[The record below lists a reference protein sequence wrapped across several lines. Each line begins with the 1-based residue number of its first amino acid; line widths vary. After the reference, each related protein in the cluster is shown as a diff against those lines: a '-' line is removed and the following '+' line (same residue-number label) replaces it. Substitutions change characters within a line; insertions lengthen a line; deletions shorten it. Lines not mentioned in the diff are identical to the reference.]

1 MSARLFEPRLREF
14 LTCSPEIEYV
24 AFAMDEIDVWRVADL
39 LMKECREEAVF
50 VASKRADAMLEQGN
64 TEGVTT
70 WLKVVKAIE
79 TLQRKGP
86 AAGEA
91 VN

>member
-1 MSARLFEPRLREF
+1 
-14 LTCSPEIEYV
+14 
-24 AFAMDEIDVWRVADL
+24 
-39 LMKECREEAVF
+39 MKEYGHEAVF
-50 VASKRADAMLEQGN
+50 LATKRADAMLEQGD
-64 TEGVTT
+64 TEGFTT

-86 AAGEA
+86 AEDET

>member
-1 MSARLFEPRLREF
+1 
-14 LTCSPEIEYV
+14 
-24 AFAMDEIDVWRVADL
+24 MDEIDIWCVADL
-39 LMKECREEAVF
+39 LMQEYGDQAVF
-50 VASKRADAMLEQGN
+50 LASKRADAMLDQGDPDGF
-64 TEGVTT
+64 TV

-86 AAGEA
+86 GDGEA

>member
-1 MSARLFEPRLREF
+1 
-14 LTCSPEIEYV
+14 
-24 AFAMDEIDVWRVADL
+24 MDEIDIWRVADL
-39 LMKECREEAVF
+39 LVKEYGNEAVLL
-50 VASKRADAMLEQGN
+50 ASKRADAMLAQGD
-64 TEGVTT
+64 TDGFTA

-86 AAGEA
+86 GDGEA